1 MLQKTIQDVS
11 QATLAQ
17 SQLLQTIERLDIARI
32 AKANIAVYDKLQNCT
47 QEIASLATNLHQI
60 EDSIKGVGAFMEN
73 GINEYE
79 RRHTFIQ
86 DASGKVDLALQRGQE
101 QLSNQASILFDKYNE
116 LLNML
121 YMRSEATTKQL
132 ADKYDA
138 QAESLH
144 KAIVEKLTDVRQLEN
159 ELKNLVAV
167 KSGIANLEK
176 ATQDQNRKID
186 NLASAIRELAQVKVT
201 GGSASVSMQLP
212 TLYKVLIIASTSIV
226 SLAGLAFLV
235 LQILGATGVL

>member
-1 MLQKTIQDVS
+1 
-11 QATLAQ
+11 
-17 SQLLQTIERLDIARI
+17 
-32 AKANIAVYDKLQNCT
+32 
-47 QEIASLATNLHQI
+47 
-60 EDSIKGVGAFMEN
+60 MEN

-86 DASGKVDLALQRGQE
+86 DASGKVDLALQKGQE
-101 QLSNQASILFDKYNE
+101 QLSNEASVLFNKYNE

-121 YMRSEATTKQL
+121 YMRSEATTKEL
-132 ADKYDA
+132 AAKYDA

-144 KAIVEKLTDVRQLEN
+144 KAIVEKLTDVKQLEN

-167 KSGIANLEK
+167 RSGIANLEK

-186 NLASAIRELAQVKVT
+186 NLTSAIRELAQVKVT
-201 GGSASVSMQLP
+201 GGATSVSMQLP
-212 TLYKVLIIASTSIV
+212 TLYKVLIITTASIV